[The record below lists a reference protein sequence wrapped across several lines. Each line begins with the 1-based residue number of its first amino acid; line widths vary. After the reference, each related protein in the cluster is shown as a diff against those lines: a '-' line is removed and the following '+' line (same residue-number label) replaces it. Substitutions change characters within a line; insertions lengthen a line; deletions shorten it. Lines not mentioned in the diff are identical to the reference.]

1 MTGIKGFGR
10 RYGAAKRKGF
20 GGMTSRGASGR
31 LNRRLVG
38 VAVLVAATVA
48 IPAAMSWGADAGT
61 LDQTF
66 SGDGW
71 ATARIGAGDS
81 VDIGQGVAVERDQK
95 IVEAGYSG
103 ASVLSTD
110 VAVARFKPN
119 GNLDH
124 SFSGNGTRTFNFAS
138 GHGNDAAADVAV
150 QRDGKIV
157 VTGFAAQS
165 PNRDKLL
172 VARFNPSGGLD
183 RSFSGDGRTTISFPH
198 RPETGGEAVAIQPD
212 DRIVVAAFAAP
223 PGGGGEMAVA
233 RLKSNGQLD
242 RTFSRDG
249 RRTIAYPNRAG
260 GSNAQDVALRRDGTI
275 VLAGSAE
282 EAGTGT
288 DFAVAALNP
297 NGSLDRGFS
306 GDGRA
311 TFAFGNGGNADQA
324 EAVAVARHGKLA
336 LAGLVVPTGATSPD
350 FGVLRLN
357 RNGTPDRSFSDD
369 GRQTF
374 DFDSPGDGD
383 VAEGVAFQP
392 HGKLVV
398 GGFSHQGVHGNEIAV
413 ARLTGNGNL
422 DPTFSED
429 GRDIEELSADGADD
443 DVNAMAVQRNGR
455 ILLAGDSTPNTTTGF
470 DFSLAR
476 FLSGS
481 R

>member
-1 MTGIKGFGR
+1 M
-10 RYGAAKRKGF
+10 
-20 GGMTSRGASGR
+20 
-31 LNRRLVG
+31 
-38 VAVLVAATVA
+38 
-48 IPAAMSWGADAGT
+48 
-61 LDQTF
+61 
-66 SGDGW
+66 
-71 ATARIGAGDS
+71 
-81 VDIGQGVAVERDQK
+81 
-95 IVEAGYSG
+95 
-103 ASVLSTD
+103 
-110 VAVARFKPN
+110 
-119 GNLDH
+119 
-124 SFSGNGTRTFNFAS
+124 
-138 GHGNDAAADVAV
+138 
-150 QRDGKIV
+150 
-157 VTGFAAQS
+157 
-165 PNRDKLL
+165 
-172 VARFNPSGGLD
+172 
-183 RSFSGDGRTTISFPH
+183 
-198 RPETGGEAVAIQPD
+198 
-212 DRIVVAAFAAP
+212 
-223 PGGGGEMAVA
+223 
-233 RLKSNGQLD
+233 
-242 RTFSRDG
+242 
-249 RRTIAYPNRAG
+249 
-260 GSNAQDVALRRDGTI
+260 
-275 VLAGSAE
+275 
-282 EAGTGT
+282 
-288 DFAVAALNP
+288 AALNP

-455 ILLAGDSTPNTTTGF
+455 ILLAGDRRRTRPPASTSR
-470 DFSLAR
+470 SLASSAVPAEADR
-476 FLSGS
+476 PGYFSTRISFLLTNSS
-481 R
+481 IP